1 MSLEFKL
8 AGLDYRSATVAV
20 RERFSFTESG
30 RRELLR
36 SIAPYVE
43 EAVLISTCNR
53 TELVALCE
61 EDPADLLRRARGCG
75 DFFSLSGEAVVERVF
90 DIAAGLHSQIPLEDQ
105 ILGQMKDALSEARQ
119 EKVCGAVLGQLF
131 QHAVAAGKEIRAKF
145 KTIPHETSAAAVA
158 CSEAASF
165 FGSLREVRTLV
176 VGSGEMGMTAAGLL
190 AEKGASVRMTQRRI
204 RKDGALPPAGVTLI
218 PYSSRYDA
226 MKESALVICATAS
239 PHFVLNADDF
249 ADDGRSRLMIDL
261 AVPRDIDP
269 SFSDRPSVTLV
280 DMDGLGCSALPDG
293 FPAEVRKYLDADIR
307 RFHEWLDMRECMP
320 YIEDVC
326 AFTERE
332 LAHELGCESD
342 EETQRVKEASRAVMG
357 KLLFSLKKGVDMD
370 MAKTCYLALAKAVRQ

>member
-1 MSLEFKL
+1 MSLEFRL
-8 AGLDYRSATVAV
+8 AGLDYRSASVAV

-30 RRELLR
+30 RRELLH
-36 SIAPYVE
+36 SIAPYTK

-75 DFFSLSGEAVVERVF
+75 DFFSLSGEDVVERVF
-90 DIAAGLHSQIPLEDQ
+90 EIAAGLHSQIPLEDQ
-105 ILGQMKDALSEARQ
+105 IIGQMKDALSEARQ

-158 CSEAASF
+158 CLEAESF
-165 FGSLREVRTLV
+165 FGSLRDVPSLV
-176 VGSGEMGMTAAGLL
+176 VGSGEMGMMAAGLL
-190 AEKGASVRMTQRRI
+190 AEKGASVKMTQRRV

-218 PYSSRYDA
+218 PYASRYEA

-239 PHFVLNADDF
+239 PHFVLSACDF
-249 ADDGRSRLMIDL
+249 QDDGARRLMIDL

-269 SFSDRPSVTLV
+269 SFSERPQVTLI
-280 DMDGLGCSALPDG
+280 DMDGLGCSALPAS
-293 FPAEVRKYLDADIR
+293 FMREIRVNLDANIR

-320 YIEDVC
+320 YIEEVC
-326 AFTERE
+326 AFAERE
-332 LAHELGCESD
+332 LAQQLGCECD
-342 EETQRVKEASRAVMG
+342 EETLRVKEAAHAVISRM
-357 KLLFSLKKGVDMD
+357 LFSLKKGVDMD
-370 MAKTCYLALAKAVRQ
+370 MAKKCYLALAKAVRP